1 MSLHARLHLPDG
13 PLEVDVAGGDAA
25 PIPAAAVPALVGRG
39 DPRDRIAVD
48 GRRIDRRGT
57 AGRVRAGLASVTE
70 AVVAPDVSVHDHLA
84 AVTSRRRAT
93 ELLASSPLLARRGDD
108 PAGVLSGGERRV
120 LTVLRALATSPRAVV
135 LDGAG
140 EGLDADALRWLDG
153 VVRRWRED
161 DVALLVR
168 PGRPEERA
176 WLDPAGPGGPARD
189 GGPGG

>member
-1 MSLHARLHLPDG
+1 MSLRARLHLPDG
-13 PLEVDVAGGDAA
+13 PLELTVAGGDAA
-25 PIPAAAVPALVGRG
+25 AIPRAAVAPLVDRG
-39 DPRDRIAVD
+39 DPRDRISVD

-84 AVTSRRRAT
+84 AVTSRRRAR
-93 ELLASSPLLARRGDD
+93 ELLASSPLLADRGDD

-120 LTVLRALATSPRAVV
+120 LTVLRAVATSPRAVV

-140 EGLDADALRWLDG
+140 EGLDAEALRWLDG

-161 DVALLVR
+161 DVAVLVR

-176 WLDPAGPGGPARD
+176 WLDPAGPGAPAADRRS
-189 GGPGG
+189 GR